1 MDRIDRRKFTRVM
14 ALASASITCDDLTIN
29 GFVTEIS
36 LQGMFVKTD
45 AKIDLKKQV
54 VVAALCQDS
63 IFRFN
68 ATVVYCTSDGIGVK
82 IDEIDL
88 PSFLGLRTL
97 VASRSDDPEAIK
109 RETFNMSDF
118 VR

>member
-1 MDRIDRRKFTRVM
+1 MIR
-14 ALASASITCDDLTIN
+14 
-29 GFVTEIS
+29 EIS

-45 AKIDLKKQV
+45 AQIALNEQV
-54 VVAALCQDS
+54 VVAALCLDS

-68 ATVVYCTSDGIGVK
+68 ATVVYCTEDGIGVK

-88 PSFLGLRTL
+88 PSFLGLRSL
-97 VASRSDDPEAIK
+97 VASRSGDPEAIK